1 MTNDINAIRQV
12 LDSIK
17 GVLNGAVV
25 LLLVIL
31 MLILMCMGGYL
42 IGMMQDKEENEDG

>member
-1 MTNDINAIRQV
+1 MTDDINAIRQV
-12 LDSIK
+12 LDSIQ

-31 MLILMCMGGYL
+31 MLILMCLGGYL
-42 IGMMQDKEENEDG
+42 IGMIQDKEEDEDG